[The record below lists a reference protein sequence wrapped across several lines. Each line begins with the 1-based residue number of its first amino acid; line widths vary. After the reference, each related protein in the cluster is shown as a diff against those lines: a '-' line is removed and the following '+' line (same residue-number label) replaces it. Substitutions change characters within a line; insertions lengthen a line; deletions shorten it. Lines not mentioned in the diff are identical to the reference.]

1 MNNIEEIKTKVCTK
15 CNNEKPL
22 EEYHKSAT
30 KKHGINSQC
39 KCCVKKRRKLGWEK
53 IKNVKNEIRRNRY
66 KNDEEYRKK
75 VLAFPR
81 KKRLYNNERRREY
94 YKEYMLKKGD
104 EVREYRKL
112 KWIKDKPKYNEYR
125 KQRRKNDLY
134 FDLKCKLRDRV
145 SKAIKRQKAFKGKRT
160 LELLGCSVECCK
172 KHIEALFKDGMT
184 WENHG
189 KFGWHIDHIK
199 PCDAFD
205 LTDPKQQEECFHYT
219 NLQPLWWNEN
229 LSKGSSLFYCCESSI
244 KR

>member
-1 MNNIEEIKTKVCTK
+1 MNNIEEIKTKTCSM
-15 CNNEKPL
+15 C
-22 EEYHKSAT
+22 
-30 KKHGINSQC
+30 KKESNIDNFSMKGNRIRSNC
-39 KCCVKKRRKLGWEK
+39 KCCEKKRRKLGWEK
-53 IKNVKNEIRRNRY
+53 VKKVKNEIKRNRY
-66 KNDEEYRKK
+66 KNDAEYRKK
-75 VLAFPR
+75 VLSYPR
-81 KKRLYNNERRREY
+81 KKRPYN
-94 YKEYMLKKGD
+94 KEYHKKYNIKNRDKLKK
-104 EVREYRKL
+104 YAKL
-112 KWIKDKPKYNEYR
+112 RWIKDKQKYNVYI

-145 SKAIKRQKAFKGKRT
+145 LKAIKRQKAFKGKRT

-184 WENHG
+184 WANHG

-229 LSKGSSLFYCCESSI
+229 LSKGSSLLYCCENSI
-244 KR
+244 ER